1 MQYLQFTAMT
11 IYVDNDGKLKCAPFG
26 RGVSEGIL
34 EYEGVDLF
42 NTDKWQHIS
51 CIFSNENYVK
61 GQYLAVNLDPERNPV
76 KDFEQIIATP
86 RTFVKSIAD
95 FEVAVANSNANVWQV
110 NIGNDKDFSKK
121 IYGTFKDIRLWN
133 SARSDG

>member
-1 MQYLQFTAMT
+1 M
-11 IYVDNDGKLKCAPFG
+11 
-26 RGVSEGIL
+26 
-34 EYEGVDLF
+34 
-42 NTDKWQHIS
+42 
-51 CIFSNENYVK
+51 
-61 GQYLAVNLDPERNPV
+61 AVNLDPERNPV

-95 FEVAVANSNANVWQV
+95 FEEVAVANSNANVWQV